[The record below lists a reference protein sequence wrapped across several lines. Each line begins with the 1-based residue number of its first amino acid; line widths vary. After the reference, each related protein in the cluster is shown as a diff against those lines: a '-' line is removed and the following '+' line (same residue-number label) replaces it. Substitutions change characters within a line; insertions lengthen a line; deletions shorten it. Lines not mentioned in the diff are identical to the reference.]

1 MTKRTPTF
9 MTLLAGLGAAVGC
22 SDGSEVNIGNT
33 QSLGGKLSD
42 YAATWDGYAEAYT
55 FPPSNSDHLHLVI
68 AADGTGSMQVGSDPL
83 LPTAT
88 DPDVGYPPNVVLDP
102 NSLIGDLMPGLAGG
116 VLYPLHAAQV
126 QTNRIQIGLKPHD
139 YYAGWCALQ
148 SSYRVFLGWTDSG
161 TVLNY
166 GYRCLPGASGS
177 ESIDLNPPQCNI
189 QINAPDGSYSQQPA
203 DCGKYTLCLGRV
215 CDCDA
220 TSCGSSPTMPADAT
234 PPQYPAELDA
244 ALDSSG
250 TSMTGTLNL
259 DGMRI
264 TVHLQRQ

>member
-1 MTKRTPTF
+1 MTKRRPTF
-9 MTLLAGLGAAVGC
+9 MVLLAGLGAAVGC

-55 FPPSNSDHLHLVI
+55 FPPSSSDHIHLVI

-83 LPTAT
+83 LPAAT
-88 DPDVGYPPNVVLDP
+88 DPDVGYPPNAPADP
-102 NSLIGDLMPGLAGG
+102 NAVIGGVMSGLAGG
-116 VLYPLHAAQV
+116 VLYPLHASQV
-126 QTNRIQIGLKPHD
+126 QTNRIQIGLQPHD
-139 YYAGWCALQ
+139 YYDGLCALQ
-148 SSYRVFLGWTDSG
+148 TSYQVLYGWTGPDM
-161 TVLNY
+161 VPNY
-166 GYRCLPGASGS
+166 VYSCLPGGGGG
-177 ESIDLNPPQCNI
+177 ESLDTNPPQCNV
-189 QINAPDGSYSQQPA
+189 QIDAPDGSYTQQPV
-203 DCGKYTLCLGRV
+203 DCGKYALCLGRV
-215 CDCDA
+215 CDCNE
-220 TSCGSSPTMPADAT
+220 TSCSSSPAMPADAT
-234 PPQYPAELDA
+234 PPQYPTELDA